1 MFQNRQIT
9 SLVSRKS
16 IFQKY
21 LSKLDLKFIIYQ
33 LRSFTGNIFKMLNK
47 NGV

>member
-1 MFQNRQIT
+1 MLKNRQIT
-9 SLVSRKS
+9 FSICRES

-21 LSKLDLKFIIYQ
+21 LSKFDLKFIIYQ
-33 LRSFTGNIFKMLNK
+33 LRSFTGNIFKMVNK